1 MWLTIMIAS
10 LLIALVWLTRVREGF
25 VVQPGTK
32 LPGGLEVPNVDLKE
46 LPDPHTLFKQARE
59 LLNKYDKPDVWNHA
73 ALVMD
78 KDPGQL
84 ARMQLGIHN

>member
-1 MWLTIMIAS
+1 MWFYIMIVS

-25 VVQPGTK
+25 VGGTT
-32 LPGGLEVPNVDLKE
+32 LPGGLEVPNVDLKD
-46 LPDPHTLFKQARE
+46 LPDPHMLFKQARE
-59 LLNKYDKPDVWNHA
+59 LLDKYDKPDVWQHA

-84 ARMQLGIHN
+84 ARMQLGINN